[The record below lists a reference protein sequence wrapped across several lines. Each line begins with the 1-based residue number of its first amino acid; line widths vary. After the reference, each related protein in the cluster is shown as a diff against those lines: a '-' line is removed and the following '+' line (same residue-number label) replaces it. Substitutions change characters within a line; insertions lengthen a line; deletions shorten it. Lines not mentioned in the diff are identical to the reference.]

1 MAKQYYTMEEALQA
15 LGMTE
20 VELKQLVRDG
30 QLREFRHGGQLH
42 FKVDDIRRIAGQAPS
57 EGSATG
63 ELTLM
68 PSDDSLPGLSGT
80 DLMPPGDKSAAGL
93 SGSDILAL
101 ADQEPEP
108 GGPKKDDTVVTS
120 VGISVFDDDDLELDA
135 DPMAKTVLSDSEG
148 EALGG
153 ESTGSGSGLLDLT
166 RESDDTSLG
175 AELLDEIYSDEDE
188 AQVQMGDATRAGLV
202 QEAAEEEELVMDQV
216 AAAAPVAY
224 REIEDASSPA
234 FTALLII
241 GTLAMGLVGGVV
253 AAIMRDAWPSYLSF
267 VSANII
273 YFAGGA
279 AVVAVI
285 VSVVGVLMGKKASGR
300 ETVAGA
306 GGS

>member
-1 MAKQYYTMEEALQA
+1 MAKQYYTMQEAMEA
-15 LGMTE
+15 LGMSE

-42 FKVDDIRRIAGQAPS
+42 FKVDDINRLAGQSPNEA
-57 EGSATG
+57 SATG

-68 PSDDSLPGLSGT
+68 PSDDSIPGLSGT
-80 DLMPPGDKSAAGL
+80 DLMPPSEKSAAGL

-135 DPMAKTVLSDSEG
+135 DPMAKTVLSDAEG
-148 EALGG
+148 SALGG

-188 AQVQMGDATRAGLV
+188 SSVQMGDATRAGLV
-202 QEAAEEEELVMDQV
+202 QEAAEEEEIAMDQ
-216 AAAAPVAY
+216 AAVVAPVAY
-224 REIEDASSPA
+224 REMEDASSPA
-234 FTALLII
+234 FTALLIL
-241 GTLAMGLVGGVV
+241 GTLAMALVGGVV
-253 AAIMRDAWPSYLSF
+253 AAIMRDAWPAYLNF
-267 VSANII
+267 VSANLV

-279 AVVAVI
+279 AAVAVI
-285 VSVVGVLMGKKASGR
+285 VSIVGVLMGKKASGR
-300 ETVAGA
+300 EPAGA